1 MNITKKYQIQPKV
14 IKLTKLNEYNDLQKN
29 LRQSIHY
36 KTEINESKP
45 IIYHKKK
52 SKIINNVLNKKQTI
66 YKK

>member
-45 IIYHKKK
+45 IIWYGG
-52 SKIINNVLNKKQTI
+52 
-66 YKK
+66 